1 MKYFAR
7 IVKSGQDIN
16 GHTIRRIYIYK
27 SSDYKPNEYKYAPV
41 DTLKNIKNIGSIYKN
56 GHYIRTQHES
66 NYIIEQLQ
74 KVFGPENVCY
84 IEE

>member
-1 MKYFAR
+1 MEYFAR

-27 SSDYKPNEYKYAPV
+27 PSEYRPNEYKYVPV
-41 DTLKNIKNIGSIYKN
+41 DTLKNIHIGSIYKN

-74 KVFGPENVCY
+74 TVLGAENVCY